1 MQLLYLNL
9 NAGLPWT
16 QYSFTYKAFNINSAT
31 LMFALQDDPSFWYL
45 DDVSVTNSS
54 GDELIV
60 NGGFETGNL
69 AGWAYCNPRSATN
82 AGTVSTSIPYSGL
95 YSYQDG
101 SVGASDYLSQTFPV
115 VPNNIYSITFCL
127 YATPSSTSATYALVT
142 ITT

>member
-9 NAGLPWT
+9 TAAIPWT
-16 QYSFTYKAFNINSAT
+16 QYSFNYTARNVSSAT
-31 LMFALQDDPSFWYL
+31 LTFALEDDPALWYL

-54 GDELIV
+54 GAQLIM

-69 AGWAYCNPRSATN
+69 AGWTYCNPSNATFS
-82 AGTVSTSIPYSGL
+82 GIVTLSTPHSGV

-101 SVGASDYLSQTFPV
+101 STGTSDYLSQTFPV
-115 VPNNIYSITFCL
+115 VPNNIYSITFWLC
-127 YATPSSTSATYALVT
+127 ATSTSGTFALVT